1 MVIISLSIC
10 ILSKSDNNAEKPRW
24 AFSFSIL
31 NIKIQFKVDFSL
43 KFVTVFK
50 DFFLVFIRK
59 KPFKAS

>member
-24 AFSFSIL
+24 AFSFSKL
-31 NIKIQFKVDFSL
+31 NIKIQFKVDFSS
-43 KFVTVFK
+43 KYVTVLK

-59 KPFKAS
+59 RPFKAS